1 MSTSV
6 LNVDFAQTI
15 DFPQQNHMFYE
26 PLPSNSAKGK
36 AADRTSA
43 RKSVSFTSIEK
54 LFS

>member
-1 MSTSV
+1 M
-6 LNVDFAQTI
+6 L
-15 DFPQQNHMFYE
+15 YE

-36 AADRTSA
+36 AADRVSV